1 MKYWKIKENS
11 IELSPLI
18 FQNGVINAELRG
30 VIELSESDV
39 CSLKLKEIWLC
50 REVDFVLS
58 SQYNSS

>member
-39 CSLKLKEIWLC
+39 C
-50 REVDFVLS
+50 
-58 SQYNSS
+58 